1 MLVYWSDRIYNV
13 QKYHV
18 FDQTDN
24 QPGLMG
30 HDPARGLGQHV
41 FQISRVGSGR
51 VGSGRGVFKTLPD
64 RVGPPVLDPA
74 RADLT

>member
-1 MLVYWSDRIYNV
+1 MFSIRLITNQGSWVMILPAGWVSMFS
-13 QKYHV
+13 KYHV
-18 FDQTDN
+18 S
-24 QPGLMG
+24 G
-30 HDPARGLGQHV
+30 
-41 FQISRVGSGR
+41 RVGSGR